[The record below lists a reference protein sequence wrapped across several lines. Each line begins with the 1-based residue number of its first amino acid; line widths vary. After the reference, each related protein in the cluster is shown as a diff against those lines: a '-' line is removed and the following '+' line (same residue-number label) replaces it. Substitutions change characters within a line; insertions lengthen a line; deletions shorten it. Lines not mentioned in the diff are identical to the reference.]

1 MFARR
6 PALSVHG
13 VNGGLTVGVGQ
24 RMIRVMAS
32 LSEQA
37 ALDQLVERLSSTYAE
52 LPADRIES
60 AMRSAQARFEDSKIR
75 DFVPLL
81 VERRVHADL
90 ANK

>member
-1 MFARR
+1 ME
-6 PALSVHG
+6 
-13 VNGGLTVGVGQ
+13 VNDGLTVPVCE

-37 ALDQLVERLSSTYAE
+37 ALDQLVERLSSTYTE
-52 LPADRIES
+52 LPADRIQS
-60 AMRSAQARFEDSKIR
+60 AMLSVQARFEDSKIR

-81 VERRVHADL
+81 VERRVRAEL